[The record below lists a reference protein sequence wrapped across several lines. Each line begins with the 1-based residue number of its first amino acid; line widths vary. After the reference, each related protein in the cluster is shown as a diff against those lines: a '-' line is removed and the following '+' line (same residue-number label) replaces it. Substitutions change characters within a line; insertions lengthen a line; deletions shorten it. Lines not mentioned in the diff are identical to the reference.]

1 MSFPPLAPPGR
12 AAVAIGWRLLA
23 GLVSFAAIVG
33 RAETGYDLWLRYRP
47 MEDAPLR
54 DTYRQIL
61 SRVRLPAGS
70 AQEGVIRAE
79 LERAAQGMLGVTPQ
93 FVREGDA
100 DVTLLISAGHAST
113 RPPEITAAALERIGA
128 EGFALRQT
136 ERGGRPLCIIAA
148 NSGAGALYGTFRL
161 LRLMQLCQP
170 ISRLDLWESPAI
182 RRRLLNH
189 WDNLDGSIER
199 GYAGQSIWKWDEL
212 PGKLDPRYTDYARA
226 NASIGINGLVLNNVN
241 ASAQILLPEYLEKVA
256 ALAAVFRPYGIRVYL
271 SANFAAPLRSSPPAA
286 RKSNGEGIG
295 NLTTTDPLDPAVR
308 HWWAE
313 KADEIYRLIPDFGG
327 FLVKANSEGQPGPED
342 YGRTHANGANALAAA
357 LAPHGGVVLWRAF
370 VYPKDADP
378 DRAKRAFVEF
388 APLDGKFAANAFV
401 QVKNGPLDFQPHEP
415 FHPLF
420 GAMPRTPLALELQI
434 TQEYVGEST
443 HLVYLAPQWKK
454 VLDAVT
460 GATGPNA
467 TVARIVAGQ
476 VDGHAESAIAG
487 VANVGSDPNWCGHEF
502 AAANWY
508 AFGRLAW
515 DPALAAEA
523 VAREWAG
530 QTWTTAPAAVGP
542 IVAIMMSSWPAAVN
556 YISPLGLTFTMDSQH
571 YNPGLA
577 KRDGQVW
584 RSDRSGLGYDRTS
597 HGSNYVGQYYAPLQA
612 AWDDP
617 KACPLEDLLFFHF
630 VAWQEPLATG
640 RTLWDELCFR
650 YRDGV
655 RAVETNFATWRSL
668 SGSIDAERHA
678 RVAEKLAAQ
687 LAHARRWRDESITY
701 FRSRNGLP
709 LPVDATAEPPRRN
722 P

>member
-1 MSFPPLAPPGR
+1 MRSFPSAAPGCHSETF
-12 AAVAIGWRLLA
+12 GWWLRVLL
-23 GLVSFAAIVG
+23 LLSTFTIG
-33 RAETGYDLWLRYRP
+33 RAESGYDLWLRYRP
-47 MEDAPLR
+47 VEDAGLR
-54 DTYRQIL
+54 ETYRQIL
-61 SRVRLPAGS
+61 SHVQLPQGS

-79 LERAAQGMLGVTPQ
+79 LTRAAQGMFGTALQ
-93 FVREGDA
+93 FAGERDG
-100 DVTLLISAGHAST
+100 DVTLLISAGGASA
-113 RPPEITAAALERIGA
+113 RPPQITTADLERIGG
-128 EGFALRQT
+128 EGFILRQS
-136 ERGGRPLCIIAA
+136 ERGGRPLYVVAA

-170 ISRLDLWESPAI
+170 VARLDLWESPAI

-189 WDNLDGSIER
+189 WDNLDGSVER
-199 GYAGQSIWKWDEL
+199 GYAGRSIWKWDEL
-212 PGKLDPRYTDYARA
+212 PGKMDPRYTDYARA
-226 NASIGINGLVLNNVN
+226 NASIGINGVVLNNVN
-241 ASAQILLPEYLEKVA
+241 ASAQILLPEYLAKVA
-256 ALAAVFRPYGIRVYL
+256 ALAAVFRPYGIHVYL
-271 SANFAAPLRSSPPAA
+271 SANFAAPLRSSLSAA
-286 RKSNGEGIG
+286 RKAKGEGIG
-295 NLTTTDPLDPAVR
+295 SLTTTDPLDPAVR
-308 HWWAE
+308 RWWAE

-342 YGRTHANGANALAAA
+342 YGRTHADGANALAAA
-357 LAPHGGVVLWRAF
+357 LAPHGGIVLWRAF

-378 DRAKRAFVEF
+378 DRAKRSFTEFV
-388 APLDGKFAANAFV
+388 PLDGKFASNAFV

-454 VLDAVT
+454 VLDAVA
-460 GATGPNA
+460 GAPGLNA

-487 VANVGSDPNWCGHEF
+487 VANIGSDSNWCGHDF

-515 DPALAAEA
+515 DPALAADA
-523 VAREWAG
+523 MAREWVT
-530 QTWTTAPAAVGP
+530 QTWTTQPAVVGQ
-542 IVAIMMSSWPAAVN
+542 IVAMMMSSWPAAVN
-556 YISPLGLTFTMDSQH
+556 YMSPLGLTFTMDSQH

-597 HGSNYVGQYYAPLQA
+597 HGSNYVGQYHAAARA

-630 VAWQEPLATG
+630 VAWNQPLSTG
-640 RTLWDELCFR
+640 RSLWDELCFR

-655 RAVETNFATWRSL
+655 RVVEKNLTVWQSL
-668 SGSIDAERHA
+668 AGSIDAERHA
-678 RVAEKLAAQ
+678 QVTKKLTAQ
-687 LAHARRWRDESITY
+687 LAHARRWRDESISY

-709 LPVDATAEPPRRN
+709 LPVDAPAETPRRKS
-722 P
+722 

>member
-1 MSFPPLAPPGR
+1 
-12 AAVAIGWRLLA
+12 VAIGWRLLA
-23 GLVSFAAIVG
+23 ALCFFAAVIG

-47 MEDAPLR
+47 VEDVALR

-93 FVREGDA
+93 FVGEGAGDA
-100 DVTLLISAGHAST
+100 TLLISAGRESA
-113 RPPEITAAALERIGA
+113 RPAGITAAALERIGA
-128 EGFALRQT
+128 EGFVVRPA
-136 ERGGRPLCIIAA
+136 ERDGRPLCLVAA
-148 NSGAGALYGTFRL
+148 NSGTGALYGTFRL
-161 LRLMQLCQP
+161 LRLMQTRQSLAHF
-170 ISRLDLWESPAI
+170 DLVETPALH
-182 RRRLLNH
+182 RRLLNH

-199 GYAGQSIWKWDEL
+199 GYAGRSLWKWDEL

-226 NASIGINGLVLNNVN
+226 NASLGINGVVLNNVN
-241 ASAQILLPEYLEKVA
+241 ASAQILRPEYLAKVA

-271 SANFAAPLRSSPPAA
+271 SANFAAPLRPSPPAA
-286 RKSNGEGIG
+286 RKVKGEGIG
-295 NLTTTDPLDPAVR
+295 SLTTTDPLDPAVR
-308 HWWAE
+308 QWWVE
-313 KADEIYRLIPDFGG
+313 KADEIYQLIPDFGG

-342 YGRTHANGANALAAA
+342 YGRTHADGANALAAA
-357 LAPHGGVVLWRAF
+357 LAPHGGIVLWRAF

-378 DRAKRAFVEF
+378 DRAKRSFTEFV
-388 APLDGKFAANAFV
+388 PLDGKFAPNAFV

-420 GAMPRTPLALELQI
+420 GAMPRTPLALEVQI
-434 TQEYVGEST
+434 TQEYIGEST
-443 HLVYLAPQWKK
+443 HLVYLAPQWKEL
-454 VLDAVT
+454 LDAST
-460 GATGPNA
+460 GAPGTA
-467 TVARIVAGQ
+467 TTVARIVGGQ
-476 VDGHAESAIAG
+476 ADGHADSVIAG
-487 VANVGSDPNWCGHEF
+487 VANTGSDPNWCGHDF

-515 DPALAAEA
+515 DPALAAD
-523 VAREWAG
+523 VIAREWVA
-530 QTWTTAPAAVGP
+530 QTWTTAPAAVSQ
-542 IVAIMMSSWPAAVN
+542 ITTMMMASWPAAVN
-556 YISPLGLTFTMDSQH
+556 YMSPLGLSFTMDSQH
-571 YNPGLA
+571 YNPGLE

-597 HGSNYVGQYYAPLQA
+597 HGSNYVGQYHAAVRA

-630 VAWQEPLATG
+630 VAWNQPLSTG
-640 RTLWDELCFR
+640 RSLWDELCFR

-655 RAVETNFATWRSL
+655 RVVEKNLAAWQSL
-668 SGSIDAERHA
+668 AGSIDAERHA
-678 RVAEKLAAQ
+678 QVTEKLTAQ
-687 LAHARRWRDESITY
+687 LAHARRWRDESISY

-709 LPVDATAEPPRRN
+709 LPVDATAETPRRK